1 MSSATKS
8 ATSKVDER
16 KYCSSKC
23 KSHKPGLQDRRL
35 EDAFVQLLIGERAFE
50 GEAIPESILAKRTK
64 PHKGEPR
71 IVVPCSV
78 VEELIFGS
86 RQDPTKTSGRKR
98 NRASRVIGEEDSD
111 LEDHSNELVQFT
123 TQGFAGKVRPPQHMT
138 DINGGIGGEKGRA
151 EKGEETEEAAARRK
165 EGLRVTEE
173 KERVKRAARRGVV
186 FGFVVEVAKETRV
199 EDKLDGGNQVRR
211 KCEAVMNGKVVEPSF
226 AKGEWGIRWR
236 E

>member
-1 MSSATKS
+1 M
-8 ATSKVDER
+8 
-16 KYCSSKC
+16 
-23 KSHKPGLQDRRL
+23 
-35 EDAFVQLLIGERAFE
+35 
-50 GEAIPESILAKRTK
+50 
-64 PHKGEPR
+64 
-71 IVVPCSV
+71 

-86 RQDPTKTSGRKR
+86 RQDPLKTSGRRK

-111 LEDHSNELVQFT
+111 LEDHSSELVQFS

-151 EKGEETEEAAARRK
+151 EKGEETDEAAARRK

-186 FGFVVEVAKETRV
+186 FGFAV
-199 EDKLDGGNQVRR
+199 EDEKNAGEREKIDGGQVRR
-211 KCEAVMNGKVVEPSF
+211 KCEAIMQGKVVEPSF
-226 AKGEWGIRWR
+226 AKGDWGIRWR